1 MTTGAYQSGT
11 YQTGAYQTVPVT
23 SGYQTLPAGHYYTTT
38 TVPTGVATTAEKK
51 DEKATDKKTF
61 LETDDQVDGEVS
73 VWMVLAAALFCLSL
87 FAVLMHFCQKKVQGS
102 ALYPEQELRS
112 HQVRP

>member
-38 TVPTGVATTAEKK
+38 VPTGVATTAEKK
-51 DEKATDKKTF
+51 DVKADEKKTF

-73 VWMVLAAALFCLSL
+73 VWMVLVAALICLAL
-87 FAVLMHFCQKKVQGS
+87 YAVLMYHCQKRSQG
-102 ALYPEQELRS
+102 APLMPETELRS
-112 HQVRP
+112 HETRA